1 MRCLGGAVLSAALAA
16 SLALPASGATP
27 KPVATETID
36 GLTGSTIPESDSTP
50 PIIELGDQVSPG
62 ALPPVEYD
70 VSKLPV
76 PVQRLREQLMDAART
91 GNVERLRPIIEAN
104 PQLGARLQSDPD
116 DPEISEP
123 ITDPVEY
130 IRVQSGDP
138 EGREIL
144 AILLEVLEAGYV
156 HADIGTPHEMYI
168 WPYFAR
174 YPLHGLTPEQTVELY
189 KIVTSGD
196 FEIMS
201 TEAGGYS
208 FYRVGITPSGAWEY
222 FETGD

>member
-1 MRCLGGAVLSAALAA
+1 MRCLGGALLSAVLAA
-16 SLALPASGATP
+16 SLTQAVNAATP
-27 KPVATETID
+27 RPVPTETID
-36 GLTGSTIPESDSTP
+36 SITGSTIPDRGSAPSV
-50 PIIELGDQVSPG
+50 IELGSQGDTP
-62 ALPPVEYD
+62 PPVEYD
-70 VSKLPV
+70 ASKLPV

-91 GNVERLRPIIEAN
+91 GDVERLRPIIEVN
-104 PQLGARLQSDPD
+104 PQLGARLQTDPD

-130 IRVQSGDP
+130 LKAQSGDP

-156 HADIGTPHEMYI
+156 HVDIGTPQEMYI

-174 YPLHGLTPEQTVELY
+174 YPLEGLSPQQTVELF
-189 KIVTSGD
+189 KIITWGD
-196 FEIMS
+196 LEQMRG
-201 TEAGGYS
+201 ELGVYS
-208 FYRVGITPSGAWEY
+208 FFRVGISPTGAWEY